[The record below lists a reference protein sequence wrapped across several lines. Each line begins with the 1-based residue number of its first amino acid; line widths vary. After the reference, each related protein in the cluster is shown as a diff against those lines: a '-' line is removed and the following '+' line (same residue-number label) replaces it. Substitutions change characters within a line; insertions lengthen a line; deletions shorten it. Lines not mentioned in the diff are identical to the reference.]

1 MKNYFHKMAPLGKPL
16 TERQVA
22 AMEENAGLIRQVER
36 EVSRAA
42 EKARSAG
49 IPAGVIHQRKQ
60 LTALERIEKLVDPG
74 TFLPLSSGY
83 DPFSNPEG
91 TTALIHGIGKISG
104 AHASIIASDNKVLA
118 GAWIPGHG
126 EVIFRAQDIA
136 ESLHIPLVWILNC
149 SGVKLTEQEKVYAGR
164 RSGGRTFFR
173 HAELIQKGVPVVVG
187 VFGTNPAGGGYHAIS
202 PAYII
207 AHSEANMAVGGL
219 GIVSGMSPKGGFDR
233 EGAEI
238 IIEATRK
245 FRDVP
250 PGRVDIHHDQTGFFR
265 EVYDTEEGVLD
276 ALRRLMAGM
285 PVYSPEFFRV
295 SEPAEP
301 RFPGSEIERIIP
313 FNQRMTYEI
322 EQVLARLVDGSEHL
336 PFRPDY
342 GPEIH
347 CSLVGV
353 SGFPAGIIAN
363 RQGFLGKDYPQYA
376 GGKYL
381 AVGGKLYREGLIKMI
396 DFVTLCGRDRIPLIW
411 FQDTTGIDVGD
422 LAEKAELLGLGQ
434 SLIYSIESSGIP
446 MMCVVLRKGTAAA
459 HYIMGGPQANRN
471 NVFTLG
477 TPTTEIYVMHGETAA
492 VAAFARRLVKE
503 KDSGNPLEPTI
514 EKMNAL
520 ARQYYEQSRPLYCA
534 RQGLVDEIVSFRA
547 LRRYL
552 SAFVQAVYQNPVS
565 ICPPHLMLLPRLI
578 RG

>member
-1 MKNYFHKMAPLGKPL
+1 MKSYFQKMIPFGKPL
-16 TERQVA
+16 TERQFA
-22 AMEENAGLIRQVER
+22 SMEENARLIREVE
-36 EVSRAA
+36 EDFSRAA
-42 EKARSAG
+42 EKVRSAG
-49 IPAGVIHQRKQ
+49 IPAQVIHQRKQ

-74 TFLPLSSGY
+74 TFLPLSSVY
-83 DPFSNPEG
+83 DPYSNPEG
-91 TTALIHGIGKISG
+91 STALIHGLGKISG
-104 AHASIIASDNKVLA
+104 VYASIIASDNKVLA
-118 GAWIPGHG
+118 GAWIPGHT

-136 ESLHIPLVWILNC
+136 ESLHIPLVWVLNC

-173 HAELIQKGVPVVVG
+173 HAELIQKGVPVLVG

-207 AHSEANMAVGGL
+207 AHKDANMAVGGL
-219 GIVSGMSPKGGFDR
+219 GIVSGMAPKGGFDR
-233 EGAEI
+233 EGAGI

-250 PGRVDIHHDQTGFFR
+250 PGRVNIHHDQTGFFR
-265 EVYDTEEGVLD
+265 EVYETEEEVLG
-276 ALRRLMAGM
+276 ALRRAVAGM
-285 PVYSPEFFRV
+285 PVYAPGFFRAAD
-295 SEPAEP
+295 PAEP
-301 RFPGSEIERIIP
+301 LFPGGEIERIVP

-322 EQVLARLVDGSEHL
+322 EQVLARVVDASEHL
-336 PFRPDY
+336 PFRPEY
-342 GPEIH
+342 GPEIY
-347 CSLVGV
+347 CGLVRF
-353 SGFPAGIIAN
+353 SGFPAGMIVN
-363 RQGFLGKDYPQYA
+363 RQGFLGKNYPPYA
-376 GGKYL
+376 EGAYMG
-381 AVGGKLYREGLIKMI
+381 VGGKLYREGLIKMI
-396 DFVTLCGRDRIPLIW
+396 DFVALCGRDRVPIVW

-434 SLIYSIESSGIP
+434 SLIYSIESSGVP
-446 MMCVVLRKGTAAA
+446 MACVVLRKGTAAA

-503 KDSGNPLEPTI
+503 KESGSPLEPTI

-520 ARQYYEQSRPLYCA
+520 AAQYHDQSRPLYCA
-534 RQGLVDEIVSFRA
+534 RTGLVDEIVSFPA
-547 LRRYL
+547 LRKYL
-552 SAFVQAVYQNPVS
+552 CAFVEAAYQNPVS
-565 ICPPHLMLLPRLI
+565 FCPQHLMLLPRLI

>member
-1 MKNYFHKMAPLGKPL
+1 MKNYFQKMTSFGKPL
-16 TERQVA
+16 TERQFA
-22 AMEENAGLIRQVER
+22 AMEENVKLIRQMEA
-36 EVSRAA
+36 EVSQAIA
-42 EKARSAG
+42 KARSAG
-49 IPAGVIHQRKQ
+49 IPAEVIHQRKQ

-74 TFLPLSSGY
+74 TYLPLSSVY

-91 TTALIHGIGKISG
+91 TTGVIHGIGKISG
-104 AHASIIASDNKVLA
+104 KYASVIASDNKVLA
-118 GAWIPGHG
+118 GAWIPGFG

-136 ESLHIPLVWILNC
+136 ESLHIPLVWVLNC

-173 HAELIQKGVPVVVG
+173 HAEMIEKGIPVLVG

-207 AHSEANMAVGGL
+207 AHSDANMAVGGL
-219 GIVSGMSPKGGFDR
+219 GIVSGMSPKGGFDH
-233 EGAEI
+233 EGAKL

-250 PGRVDIHHDQTGFFR
+250 PGRVSIHHDHTGFFR
-265 EVYDTEEGVLD
+265 EVYDTEEGVLE
-276 ALRRLMAGM
+276 AIRRVMAGM
-285 PVYSPEFFRV
+285 PSYSPDFFRV
-295 SEPAEP
+295 AEPAEP
-301 RFPGSEIERIIP
+301 RFPASEIERIIP

-336 PFRPDY
+336 LFRPEY
-342 GPEIH
+342 GPEIY
-347 CSLVGV
+347 CSLVRV
-353 SGFPAGIIAN
+353 SGFLAGIIVN
-363 RQGFLGKDYPQYA
+363 RQGFLGRDYPDYSK
-376 GGKYL
+376 GEYMG
-381 AVGGKLYREGLIKMI
+381 VGGKLYRQGLVKMI
-396 DFVTLCGRDRIPLIW
+396 DFVALCGRDRIPLVW

-446 MMCVVLRKGTAAA
+446 MMCIVLRKGTAAA

-503 KDSGNPLEPTI
+503 KDTGNPLDATI

-520 ARQYYEQSRPLYCA
+520 ARQYHEQSRPLYCA
-534 RQGLVDEIVSFRA
+534 QTGLVDEIVPFPAMRA
-547 LRRYL
+547 YMC
-552 SAFVQAVYQNPVS
+552 AFVQAAYQNPVS

-578 RG
+578 LG